1 MDRAYISKLV
11 DIALKE
17 DEARADITSRLTIP
31 AGRKVK
37 AVIFSRQVGVLAGI
51 PLAVAVFKQLDK
63 TLRVKLLA
71 KDGGKVRAG
80 GRVLAVEG
88 KARSIFAAERI
99 ALNFLGYLSGIATLT
114 GEYVRRAG
122 RMKVY
127 DTRKTHAGLRA
138 AEKYSVRMGGG
149 YNHRLSLADGV
160 MLKDNHRVLN
170 SNLAEV
176 VRNSKFKI
184 KNSKQVIVEVESLQE
199 ALAAAGA
206 GADLLLLDNMTPV
219 GVKRIAKALKGR
231 IPLEVSGGVTLSNI
245 GKYAK
250 SGADRVSIGRITH
263 SAPSLDL
270 SLEVIENGS

>member
-1 MDRAYISKLV
+1 MDRVYINRLV
-11 DIALKE
+11 AQALKE